1 MSRDYNA
8 SSFNA
13 SLPTKVAAS
22 SRAASSCISVLADG
36 TRTTGFDLYEEL
48 VLHHQLSA

>member
-1 MSRDYNA
+1 MRHRSM
-8 SSFNA
+8 
-13 SLPTKVAAS
+13 
-22 SRAASSCISVLADG
+22 RAYPLTSCISVLADG